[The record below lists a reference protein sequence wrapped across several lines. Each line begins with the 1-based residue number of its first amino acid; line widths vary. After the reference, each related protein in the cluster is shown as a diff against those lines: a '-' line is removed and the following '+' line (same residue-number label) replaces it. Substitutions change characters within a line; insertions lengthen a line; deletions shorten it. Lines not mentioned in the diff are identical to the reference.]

1 MKFLETMRTEEEP
14 PVDDEIQP
22 IETFAESE
30 STTDFKGFEA
40 LQNIVLDKLL
50 CSDVQTEA
58 KHTYDEVQRSFKTF

>member
-58 KHTYDEVQRSFKTF
+58 KHMYDEVQRSFKTF